1 MNNYVYRYEQ
11 FVVKKTTDGGFVVVN
26 TKSSYE
32 HHSHVKTIQAGKAL
46 CKLAAKHKLPKNN
59 DLYFIE
65 SLIRLTN
72 NKKEVYTIKKQ
83 LVTND
88 INELGNILKIN
99 SNIKHNDIKIL
110 FPHIKR
116 TSYKITDKSNGNKR
130 YSIIERQT

>member
-72 NKKEVYTIKKQ
+72 NKKYLCELNKLKADILNNSIVDRKKPKVQ
-83 LVTND
+83 KND
-88 INELGNILKIN
+88 VRKAIAEGIDEYYDNNV
-99 SNIKHNDIKIL
+99 
-110 FPHIKR
+110 
-116 TSYKITDKSNGNKR
+116 
-130 YSIIERQT
+130 

>member
-26 TKSSYE
+26 TKSNYE
-32 HHSHVKTIQAGKAL
+32 HHSHVKTVQAGKAL

-72 NKKEVYTIKKQ
+72 NKKYLCELNKLKDDIINNNLDQRKTKNQQIQK
-83 LVTND
+83 ND
-88 INELGNILKIN
+88 IQKEIN
-99 SNIKHNDIKIL
+99 NTLCKDN
-110 FPHIKR
+110 
-116 TSYKITDKSNGNKR
+116 N
-130 YSIIERQT
+130 YSWLSEVNSMVRQESQ

>member
-72 NKKEVYTIKKQ
+72 NKKYLCELNKLKADILNNNIVDRKKTKVQ
-83 LVTND
+83 KND
-88 INELGNILKIN
+88 VRKAIAEGLDEYYDNNV
-99 SNIKHNDIKIL
+99 
-110 FPHIKR
+110 
-116 TSYKITDKSNGNKR
+116 
-130 YSIIERQT
+130 

>member
-72 NKKEVYTIKKQ
+72 NKKYLCELNKLRDDIMNNNIIDRKKIKMQKDDVRKTIADG
-83 LVTND
+83 LEEYFDND
-88 INELGNILKIN
+88 LIN
-99 SNIKHNDIKIL
+99 
-110 FPHIKR
+110 
-116 TSYKITDKSNGNKR
+116 
-130 YSIIERQT
+130 

>member
-72 NKKEVYTIKKQ
+72 NKKYLCELNKLRDDIINNNIIDRKKTKMQKDDVRKAIADGLEEYFDNDLIK
-83 LVTND
+83 
-88 INELGNILKIN
+88 
-99 SNIKHNDIKIL
+99 
-110 FPHIKR
+110 
-116 TSYKITDKSNGNKR
+116 
-130 YSIIERQT
+130 

>member
-72 NKKEVYTIKKQ
+72 NKKYLCELNKLRDDILNNNVVDRKK
-83 LVTND
+83 
-88 INELGNILKIN
+88 
-99 SNIKHNDIKIL
+99 IKIQKDDIRKAIADGL
-110 FPHIKR
+110 EEYFDNDLI
-116 TSYKITDKSNGNKR
+116 N
-130 YSIIERQT
+130 